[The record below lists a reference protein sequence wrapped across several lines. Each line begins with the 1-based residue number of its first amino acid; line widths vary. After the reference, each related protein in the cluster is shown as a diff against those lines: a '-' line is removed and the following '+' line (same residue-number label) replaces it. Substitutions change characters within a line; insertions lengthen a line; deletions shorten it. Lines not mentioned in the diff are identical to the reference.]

1 MIVFI
6 IGLRRAINILR
17 LYRITEAFHFIVM
30 GNEFLGESVS
40 FSTLAMFTYIV
51 TIRLLGKYCYISILG
66 NYIYC

>member
-17 LYRITEAFHFIVM
+17 LYRIAEAFHFIVM

-40 FSTLAMFTYIV
+40 FSTLVLFTCIITTLVY
-51 TIRLLGKYCYISILG
+51 
-66 NYIYC
+66 

>member
-30 GNEFLGESVS
+30 SNEFLGKSVS
-40 FSTLAMFTYIV
+40 FRILVVLTYIII
-51 TIRLLGKYCYISILG
+51 IRSIFNNNSYNLFLGLG
-66 NYIYC
+66 F